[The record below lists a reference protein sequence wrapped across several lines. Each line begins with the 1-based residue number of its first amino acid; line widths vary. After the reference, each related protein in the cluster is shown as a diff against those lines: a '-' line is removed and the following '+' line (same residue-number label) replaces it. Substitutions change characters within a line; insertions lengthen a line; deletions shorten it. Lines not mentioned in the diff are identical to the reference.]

1 MSGKELSRRYLVFFF
16 SLWINGLGVALV
28 TLAALGTTPISSAW
42 YEISLHTPL
51 SFGMVTMLGNL
62 LLIASQYFL
71 LPDRHAKGVFRS
83 LFSQIPATFLFSVSI
98 DVNMFLMAKLVGGM
112 EFYLARLTLLFA
124 GSVILACGVALEVRA
139 NVALVA
145 GEAFVKALCLFL
157 KKDFGIIKLCFDVSL
172 VLLAIVVGLIATDF
186 GAVASVR
193 EGTVIGALLVG
204 PCVRVVS
211 RHLAY
216 LDRFF
221 GESAHEATP
230 APVAVYGPVITIS
243 REYGCGGRLLGKR
256 LAQDLGLKFY
266 DSEIIDLTAKETG
279 MTPEYVSR
287 HEERLDNALL
297 YQMIFQDYTASL
309 DKSLSETD
317 ALYVA
322 QARVIR
328 RLAAQGPCVI
338 VGRGADDLL
347 SDYPQVL
354 KIRLYASF
362 EDKLRRCLEE
372 YHMTREAALKAM
384 ELFDRRR
391 AEHYAHYTG
400 RDINDPHNYQ
410 LTLNVGALGL
420 EECAVLIEKIFTERF
435 A

>member
-1 MSGKELSRRYLVFFF
+1 
-16 SLWINGLGVALV
+16 
-28 TLAALGTTPISSAW
+28 
-42 YEISLHTPL
+42 
-51 SFGMVTMLGNL
+51 
-62 LLIASQYFL
+62 
-71 LPDRHAKGVFRS
+71 
-83 LFSQIPATFLFSVSI
+83 
-98 DVNMFLMAKLVGGM
+98 
-112 EFYLARLTLLFA
+112 
-124 GSVILACGVALEVRA
+124 
-139 NVALVA
+139 
-145 GEAFVKALCLFL
+145 
-157 KKDFGIIKLCFDVSL
+157 
-172 VLLAIVVGLIATDF
+172 
-186 GAVASVR
+186 
-193 EGTVIGALLVG
+193 
-204 PCVRVVS
+204 
-211 RHLAY
+211 
-216 LDRFF
+216 
-221 GESAHEATP
+221 
-230 APVAVYGPVITIS
+230 
-243 REYGCGGRLLGKR
+243 
-256 LAQDLGLKFY
+256 
-266 DSEIIDLTAKETG
+266 

-287 HEERLDNALL
+287 HEDRLDNALR

>member
-112 EFYLARLTLLFA
+112 EFYLA
-124 GSVILACGVALEVRA
+124 
-139 NVALVA
+139 
-145 GEAFVKALCLFL
+145 L

>member
-1 MSGKELSRRYLVFFF
+1 
-16 SLWINGLGVALV
+16 
-28 TLAALGTTPISSAW
+28 
-42 YEISLHTPL
+42 
-51 SFGMVTMLGNL
+51 
-62 LLIASQYFL
+62 
-71 LPDRHAKGVFRS
+71 
-83 LFSQIPATFLFSVSI
+83 
-98 DVNMFLMAKLVGGM
+98 
-112 EFYLARLTLLFA
+112 
-124 GSVILACGVALEVRA
+124 
-139 NVALVA
+139 
-145 GEAFVKALCLFL
+145 
-157 KKDFGIIKLCFDVSL
+157 
-172 VLLAIVVGLIATDF
+172 
-186 GAVASVR
+186 
-193 EGTVIGALLVG
+193 
-204 PCVRVVS
+204 
-211 RHLAY
+211 
-216 LDRFF
+216 
-221 GESAHEATP
+221 
-230 APVAVYGPVITIS
+230 
-243 REYGCGGRLLGKR
+243 
-256 LAQDLGLKFY
+256 
-266 DSEIIDLTAKETG
+266 
-279 MTPEYVSR
+279 
-287 HEERLDNALL
+287 
-297 YQMIFQDYTASL
+297 MIFQDYTASL